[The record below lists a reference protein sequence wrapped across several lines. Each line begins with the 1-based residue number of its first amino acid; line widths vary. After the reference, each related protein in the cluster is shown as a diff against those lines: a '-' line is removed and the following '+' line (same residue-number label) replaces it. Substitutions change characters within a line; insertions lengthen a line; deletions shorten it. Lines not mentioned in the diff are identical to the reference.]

1 MLMQTVSKVGFKFCG
16 GKLKEHKQLRL
27 NGRIL
32 ICFSGCKE
40 HDLVQI
46 TLATKEKF
54 FSNKFEWR
62 HIPCNPQLADLL
74 KRMYKWH
81 NIVQKSC
88 LGC

>member
-46 TLATKEKF
+46 TLATNEKF
-54 FSNKFEWR
+54 FSN
-62 HIPCNPQLADLL
+62 
-74 KRMYKWH
+74 
-81 NIVQKSC
+81 
-88 LGC
+88 